1 MSCSNISGLIFIS
14 PSPPW
19 HYSVKQSSNTQAKD
33 LLYCS
38 EQSSFCRW
46 WLGNTERI
54 LVTRS
59 NHPTGNRNS
68 NLVAMFLI
76 NPYVFYG
83 PLPPQMRKSEAY
95 HHWLAKIWTPGSLW
109 ASHQN
114 MRSPRRQ
121 WRHRRPTQSCPPHPL
136 LPTPRGCSR
145 LEAWGSHYP
154 DCPWIRNFQCHGPG
168 SWHSSLDWHI
178 PSTAYEPLSA
188 SARNSAQFWCWDG
201 RWPQPS
207 PLFLSP

>member
-46 WLGNTERI
+46 WLRNTERI

-95 HHWLAKIWTPGSLW
+95 YHWLAKIWTPGSLW

-121 WRHRRPTQSCPPHPL
+121 WRHRRPSHAHPIHSCQPQEAAQ
-136 LPTPRGCSR
+136 GWK
-145 LEAWGSHYP
+145 LEAHIILIVPESVT
-154 DCPWIRNFQCHGPG
+154 
-168 SWHSSLDWHI
+168 SSATSLALGI
-178 PSTAYEPLSA
+178 PALTDIFLLQPLSA
-188 SARNSAQFWCWDG
+188 STRNSAQFWCWDG

-207 PLFLSP
+207 PLLLSP